1 MAPIL
6 VTGATGNVGA
16 ALIPFLLGA
25 GATVRAAVR
34 APAKEAERVPANVEL
49 VPFDF
54 VVPDTFGPALD
65 GVEQVFLMRPPALS
79 NIRRDMLPFLTAL
92 KDHGV
97 RQVVFLSLLG
107 AEKNKVVP
115 HARVEEAL
123 AKLELP
129 TTLLR
134 PSFFMQNLDTTHRL
148 DIKDHNEI
156 YVPAGNGRTSFI
168 DVRDIAAVAART
180 LTEDGHVGQA
190 YPLTGSVALTYGEV
204 AEIFTRVLARP
215 ITYPN
220 PALPA
225 FTARMRS
232 YGHAFDFIMVMI
244 GIYTT
249 ARLGLAAF
257 VSDDCERLLGRAPIT
272 VEQYVKDYRAVW
284 QGSIT
289 LPRRKIGDRR
299 KRTVATAP
307 IRSPPRASF
316 TRPQHNR

>member
-16 ALIPFLLGA
+16 ALVPLLQEA
-25 GATVRAAVR
+25 GASVRAGVR
-34 APAKEAERVPANVEL
+34 SPEKEADRVPANAEI

-54 VVPDTFGPALD
+54 VVPATYGPALA
-65 GVEQVFLMRPPALS
+65 GVERVFLMRPPAIS
-79 NIRRDMLPFLTAL
+79 NISRDMLPFLTAL
-92 KDHGV
+92 KEHGV

-107 AEKNKVVP
+107 AEKNSIVP

-123 AKLELP
+123 KKLELP

-156 YVPAGNGRTSFI
+156 YVPAGKGRTSFI

-180 LTEDGHVGQA
+180 LTEDGHVHQA

-204 AEIFTRVLARP
+204 AEIFTRILGRT
-215 ITYPN
+215 ITYTN
-220 PALPA
+220 PSLPA

-232 YGHAFDFIMVMI
+232 YGHAYDFIVVMI

-257 VSDDCERLLGRAPIT
+257 VSDDCDRLLGRAPIT
-272 VEQYVKDYRAVW
+272 VEQYVEDYHAVW
-284 QGSIT
+284 Q
-289 LPRRKIGDRR
+289 
-299 KRTVATAP
+299 
-307 IRSPPRASF
+307 
-316 TRPQHNR
+316 